1 MATVIEK
8 KQHAFDAAK
17 AAGRQPYKVADLNL
31 ADFGRKEMRLAEQEM
46 PGLMSIRR
54 EYAAGKP
61 LAGAKVMGSLHMTVQ
76 TAVLIET
83 LTELGADVRWVSC
96 NIFSTQDHAAAA
108 VVVGRP
114 ETGGTPQNPKGTPVF
129 AWKGETLEEYWW
141 CTSEAL
147 MWPDGSGPTQI
158 VDDGGDATLLLHK
171 GVEFEKAGKV
181 PAFNAD
187 AEPEEWGVIL
197 ELLRQ
202 EQKTNPKRWTEVAAD
217 IKGVSEETTTG
228 VHRLYQMME

>member
-1 MATVIEK
+1 MSVTVERT
-8 KQHAFDAAK
+8 HAFDEARK
-17 AAGRQPYKVADLNL
+17 AGREPFKVKDLSL
-31 ADFGRKEMRLAEQEM
+31 AEFGRKEIRLAEQEM
-46 PGLMSIRR
+46 PGLMAVRAR
-54 EYAAGKP
+54 YAAKKP
-61 LAGAKVMGSLHMTVQ
+61 FAGMQIMGSLHMTIQ

-83 LTELGADVRWVSC
+83 LANLGADVRWVSC

-114 ETGGTPQNPKGTPVF
+114 ETGGTAQNPRGIPVF
-129 AWKGETLEEYWW
+129 AWKGETLDEYWW

-181 PAFNAD
+181 PAFNAES
-187 AEPEEWGVIL
+187 EPEEWGVIL
-197 ELLRQ
+197 ALLGQEL
-202 EQKTNPKRWTEVAAD
+202 KANPARWTKVAARMR
-217 IKGVSEETTTG
+217 GVSEETTTG
-228 VHRLYQMME
+228 VHRL